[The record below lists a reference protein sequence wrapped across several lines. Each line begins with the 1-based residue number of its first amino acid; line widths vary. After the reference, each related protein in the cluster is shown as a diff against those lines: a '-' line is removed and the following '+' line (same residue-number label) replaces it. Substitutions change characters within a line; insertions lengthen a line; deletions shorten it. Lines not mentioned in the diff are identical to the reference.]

1 MTTNIQELMKS
12 ANDTLK
18 AVQRFEDAFEN
29 VEHRYDPEAVSVDE
43 RSQFI
48 QLRRIYDAALDMTD
62 SLKFL
67 QKPILAEG
75 ALRKQPNGRYH
86 VDGVELTSGQ
96 RLELY
101 DEDDDVFYPTALEHN
116 SNDYYIVLLGRDVS
130 IESKLVRIRQ

>member
-1 MTTNIQELMKS
+1 MANNIHELMKS

-18 AVQRFEDAFEN
+18 ALQRFEDSFEHF
-29 VEHRYDPEAVSVDE
+29 EHRYDPEAVSVDD

-48 QLRRIYDAALDMTD
+48 QLRRIYDATLDMTD

-67 QKPILAEG
+67 QKPVLAEG

-101 DEDDDVFYPTALEHN
+101 DEDDDVFYPTALEH
-116 SNDYYIVLLGRDVS
+116 SEDYYIVLLGRDVA
-130 IESKLVRIRQ
+130 IESKLVRIR